1 MLTAM
6 PILID
11 GTSHEDG
18 VFPLQLTEGPPH
30 RLKISPGQGGL
41 SMGPRASTPKADL
54 WVDAD
59 ARLHWACFE
68 PFATPAGSPW
78 PRQFYYSGNDS
89 TFFAWSR
96 QRPIEGFKWQPLL
109 SGPLEIDASQSRI
122 RELSLYL
129 QGNQGHISL
138 KLPSLEM
145 RLHLHGD
152 LSQIS
157 VTAGLPESLSLSP
170 ATSKRSTDAAL
181 QLPDMGGLT
190 QVSSLE
196 LCNNAGHQPISL
208 QHLSQ
213 FPRLESLSLWGNFC
227 DLEQLAQCTELKSLS
242 LRFMPNLQG
251 LPPLQSW
258 PGLDSFIACNVEEA
272 TGKRLRQQLKER
284 AKTRAWDKYASVSQL
299 RKPEWWSKHYGRP
312 FSSWPPARAKLAHAA
327 FDLAEQQIHAAQ
339 TLNDIQAALTT
350 FSTRFNTVKGIETAE
365 REDLG
370 EAIGQL
376 AQLPTALSLGASDA
390 LAQQWFD
397 ACRGY

>member
-1 MLTAM
+1 
-6 PILID
+6 
-11 GTSHEDG
+11 
-18 VFPLQLTEGPPH
+18 
-30 RLKISPGQGGL
+30 
-41 SMGPRASTPKADL
+41 
-54 WVDAD
+54 
-59 ARLHWACFE
+59 
-68 PFATPAGSPW
+68 
-78 PRQFYYSGNDS
+78 
-89 TFFAWSR
+89 
-96 QRPIEGFKWQPLL
+96 
-109 SGPLEIDASQSRI
+109 
-122 RELSLYL
+122 
-129 QGNQGHISL
+129 
-138 KLPSLEM
+138 M

-242 LRFMPNLQG
+242 LRFMPNLRG

-284 AKTRAWDKYASVSQL
+284 AKHAPGTNTPASASC
-299 RKPEWWSKHYGRP
+299 
-312 FSSWPPARAKLAHAA
+312 AN
-327 FDLAEQQIHAAQ
+327 
-339 TLNDIQAALTT
+339 LNGGASTT
-350 FSTRFNTVKGIETAE
+350 EGLF
-365 REDLG
+365 
-370 EAIGQL
+370 QL
-376 AQLPTALSLGASDA
+376 AAGTRQTGPCRFRFGRAANPCRADTERHSGR
-390 LAQQWFD
+390 FD
-397 ACRGY
+397 HLQHTLQYRQRH

>member
-1 MLTAM
+1 
-6 PILID
+6 
-11 GTSHEDG
+11 
-18 VFPLQLTEGPPH
+18 
-30 RLKISPGQGGL
+30 
-41 SMGPRASTPKADL
+41 
-54 WVDAD
+54 
-59 ARLHWACFE
+59 
-68 PFATPAGSPW
+68 
-78 PRQFYYSGNDS
+78 
-89 TFFAWSR
+89 
-96 QRPIEGFKWQPLL
+96 
-109 SGPLEIDASQSRI
+109 
-122 RELSLYL
+122 
-129 QGNQGHISL
+129 
-138 KLPSLEM
+138 M
-145 RLHLHGD
+145 RLHLHGE
-152 LSQIS
+152 LSLVS
-157 VTAGLPESLSLSP
+157 VTEGLPDSLSLSP

-208 QHLSQ
+208 QHLSR

-242 LRFMPNLQG
+242 LRFMPNLQS

-258 PGLDSFIACNVEEA
+258 PGLDSFIAYNVEEA

-397 ACRGY
+397 ACRDY